1 MLQENWIINTPKKKK
16 DIYDGMLTLRLPRFV
31 IKALK
36 EKAKEKNLTTSDFL
50 RLVLAEVLEREEKN

>member
-1 MLQENWIINTPKKKK
+1 V
-16 DIYDGMLTLRLPRFV
+16 PRFV